1 MKVCAKCT
9 AFTTAKLAFSLKRV
23 SRSQSRSLS
32 YKIRS
37 GDTFSAVSQNRV
49 RGTSRAHGPGS
60 SDPEAR
66 GRAPLARDVSRAVSG
81 LAWGSPAGQMPRKP
95 ELRAAAVTT
104 TETSERWPGR
114 TSLAVSTSQ
123 TRKCPVCDPS
133 PGSKDCG
140 PLPLGGLRV
149 CRGAKPTGDGPALS
163 ARVRQ
168 RP

>member
-1 MKVCAKCT
+1 MYSLHYGETGILLKKSLQITEPFVKLQNTFRGHVFSCQSESRAGHLTCT
-9 AFTTAKLAFSLKRV
+9 RPGKLRSQKLAAGPRWRV
-23 SRSQSRSLS
+23 
-32 YKIRS
+32 
-37 GDTFSAVSQNRV
+37 TFRWLC
-49 RGTSRAHGPGS
+49 RAW
-60 SDPEAR
+60 
-66 GRAPLARDVSRAVSG
+66 RA
-81 LAWGSPAGQMPRKP
+81 GSPAGQMPRKP

-104 TETSERWPGR
+104 TETGERWPGR

-123 TRKCPVCDPS
+123 TRKRPVCDPS

-149 CRGAKPTGDGPALS
+149 CRGAKPTGDGPVLS